1 MPRLVRIRARN
12 TRAREDDDGAPP
24 PSPPPP
30 PRTRALVV
38 DTRNRA
44 RATQRRHARS
54 TPRGSL
60 EVRARIRRA
69 RMRVA
74 MTGSTPRLEDA
85 ATPPHASNI
94 TAAAAAVASCQ
105 STTRKERPMPPRA

>member
-85 ATPPHASNI
+85 ATPPHASKEP
-94 TAAAAAVASCQ
+94 VATDADASSQ
-105 STTRKERPMPPRA
+105 STT

>member
-1 MPRLVRIRARN
+1 MPRFVRIRARN

-30 PRTRALVV
+30 PRA
-38 DTRNRA
+38 RA
-44 RATQRRHARS
+44 RRSTPETEPAATQRRHARS

-74 MTGSTPRLEDA
+74 MTGSTPRPEDA
-85 ATPPHASNI
+85 ATPPHASKEPV
-94 TAAAAAVASCQ
+94 AAAADASSQ
-105 STTRKERPMPPRA
+105 STT